1 MSRGSAD
8 KSADRVMAMGEK
20 ILAEM
25 RLAKARDARMMRML
39 RAIEMN
45 LSGEAGE
52 ARPWRAKLSKVKS
65 EQVDR
70 VCEYLVWNPKA
81 SIKTACAQT
90 WRYAKGGYR
99 LSGLRDRC
107 YKLCLPKYAKK
118 ELLDLS
124 ERSPEEARAADRRS
138 R

>member
-1 MSRGSAD
+1 
-8 KSADRVMAMGEK
+8 MAIGEK
-20 ILAEM
+20 ILVEM
-25 RLAKARDARMMRML
+25 RLAKARDARIMRTL

-52 ARPWRAKLSKVKS
+52 ARPWRAVLPKAKS
-65 EQVDR
+65 EQVDK
-70 VCEYLVWNPKA
+70 VCEYLMRNPKA

-124 ERSPEEARAADRRS
+124 ERSPEEARAADLRS